1 MLVGRGGRNAVFQFG
16 QFVGD
21 KERRRQQQPGFR
33 HHAKRGRRLVAFA
46 VDHRGKPKQVLLLAV
61 AAGHHMAALADPERD
76 LAHQCSL
83 PFSSRSIPATAAS
96 ARVRRNWC
104 AASSV
109 SCASRD
115 RKSVVTGKSVAVR
128 VVLGGRRI
136 SKKKKK
142 K

>member
-46 VDHRGKPKQVLLLAV
+46 VDHRGKLKQVLLLAV

-96 ARVRRNWC
+96 ATGGSNWGG
-104 AASSV
+104 ASSD
-109 SCASRD
+109 AF
-115 RKSVVTGKSVAVR
+115 VAR
-128 VVLGGRRI
+128 LTLTATTPPHC
-136 SKKKKK
+136 SPPPTPD
-142 K
+142 